1 MKKKIIP
8 IVVMSMF
15 ISSSSVFAFSDTD
28 SHWAKDSIQEL
39 AKTNIVKGYEDGTFK
54 PDNNMT
60 RAEVAT
66 IINRLIGATKES
78 SSYIPDLDR
87 QSWYS
92 QEIRKAMQSG
102 IIKGDENGYVRAN
115 SYVTREEVVVMLSR
129 AFYFSCDEVLDNSFK
144 DEDQI
149 SSWAK
154 DSFLAF
160 IKLGYINGYE
170 DGSLRP
176 KGNITRAEFITIL
189 QRIFESIGV
198 SGIYEGT
205 INGNLIVTEPSVVLK
220 NITISGDLI
229 IAEGTTKTL
238 KLNNVIVN
246 GNLILFEEIEE
257 NNIKVNGETIKV
269 YENETYVLGQY
280 KNEDYGIEF
289 SISSIAQIVEKWNE
303 TDIDYSKENLLLINI
318 EQSEDYYLQSI
329 ESIGKKKIR
338 EVDRYYK
345 IVEQGT
351 INNAFYLLYKPSTRD
366 ENYKYLVIKRD
377 NTVYTLL
384 FRNVTLDNLV
394 DNVMA
399 TLKLTDGSK
408 ITDRNFEIYKNRKL
422 GLKFMYRSGYIGVD
436 DSYNTQK
443 IYSGDAPFKLF
454 IQVNKVTDMDE
465 YSFTQVETMLK
476 QLARKDGEL
485 IKTEKLTIINN
496 YAVKFKIL
504 TSENKIFNSLYI
516 VVGNNLYNL
525 IFTANEEVM
534 DELGDYLFD
543 EIIRSLEI

>member
-154 DSFLAF
+154 DSFFAF

-189 QRIFESIGV
+189 QRIFECIGV

-229 IAEGTTKTL
+229 IAAGTTKTL
-238 KLNNVIVN
+238 KLNNVLVN

-485 IKTEKLTIINN
+485 IKTENLTIINN